1 MKLRT
6 LALAMMVG
14 SLMVGGA
21 CKADEVTAT
30 GVAGEGQQVAQN
42 KGCTACHSSDGT
54 RAAGPTWKGLWE
66 SQVTLEDGSTVTA
79 DRAYIIES
87 IRQPQAKIVKGS
99 VGVMAKGDLTNEE
112 IDTLIEY
119 LKTLK

>member
-1 MKLRT
+1 
-6 LALAMMVG
+6 MMVG
-14 SLMVGGA
+14 SLMIGGA

-30 GVAGEGQQVAQN
+30 GVAGEGQKLAQN
-42 KGCTACHSSDGT
+42 KGCTACHSSDGM
-54 RAAGPTWKGLWE
+54 RAAGPSWKGLWE
-66 SQVTLEDGSTVTA
+66 SQVNLEDGSTVTA

-99 VGVMAKGDLTNEE
+99 VGVMARADLTNEE

-119 LKTLK
+119 LKILK